1 MPVKS
6 VSAKPTPEKGVE
18 KKVAKNVVDKSGKS
32 TPSVDNK
39 VQDKIAVLGKYKSKS
54 ITDQCNKNA
63 TNGVVDKNKMVKPSD
78 KNAPEKGAL
87 DNTLPEKSE
96 KPDKETLKRILM
108 EKLNPDY
115 DDITEEDWPAKTVNE
130 LEVFKQ
136 CENDEPEIPFG
147 QVLLVC
153 CCPDGNNNNAV
164 KNGEMSEPYMWKEQI
179 HTLMKGGESESDIS
193 DSEHFLTKG
202 AFLITPSHGLS
213 MEKASTIC
221 EKMEFKG
228 CFSLTK
234 TATGILF
241 KFSNVDDYQMVFK
254 KGFHK
259 VTGSR
264 FYRKIAIP
272 CRPQKTFTI
281 YVYDIPD
288 EVPEEDVRHA
298 LYKFTSIVEV
308 IRLHFSG
315 SSREGTSTPKSSL
328 DKTSPRA
335 LTTIDG
341 ELVSSMIP
349 KEANSVIRVTL
360 ANIEEANILLQ
371 NGLDF
376 YGATFFPTEL
386 ATPGQA
392 AKLIKPSKVTGGTVS
407 ARVRDLLPVF
417 DQQGFSKFAPPA
429 SRIVKPTRAK

>member
-1 MPVKS
+1 MS
-6 VSAKPTPEKGVE
+6 LAEGTSDNEHTR
-18 KKVAKNVVDKSGKS
+18 S
-32 TPSVDNK
+32 T
-39 VQDKIAVLGKYKSKS
+39 Q
-54 ITDQCNKNA
+54 
-63 TNGVVDKNKMVKPSD
+63 
-78 KNAPEKGAL
+78 
-87 DNTLPEKSE
+87 
-96 KPDKETLKRILM
+96 
-108 EKLNPDY
+108 
-115 DDITEEDWPAKTVNE
+115 EEDQNSQTTPTGTK
-130 LEVFKQ
+130 KK
-136 CENDEPEIPFG
+136 NDKR
-147 QVLLVC
+147 Q
-153 CCPDGNNNNAV
+153 
-164 KNGEMSEPYMWKEQI
+164 MSDSYMWKEQI

-202 AFLITPSHGLS
+202 AFLLTPSHGLS
-213 MEKASTIC
+213 MEKASAIC

-241 KFSNVDDYQMVFK
+241 KFSSVDDYQMVFK

-298 LYKFTSIVEV
+298 LYKFTSVVEV
-308 IRLHFSG
+308 VRLHFSG
-315 SSREGTSTPKSSL
+315 SPKDGNTGWYSIGTSTPKPL
-328 DKTSPRA
+328 EKTSSRA

-349 KEANSVIRVTL
+349 KEATSVIRVTL

-392 AKLIKPSKVTGGTVS
+392 AKLIKPSRVTGGTVS

-417 DQQGFSKFAPPA
+417 DQQGFTKFAPPA
-429 SRIVKPTRAK
+429 SRLVKPRSK

>member
-1 MPVKS
+1 MSLAEAPSDNEQLKNDRVEDNSVNNKS
-6 VSAKPTPEKGVE
+6 DGKKNDVS
-18 KKVAKNVVDKSGKS
+18 KSGR
-32 TPSVDNK
+32 
-39 VQDKIAVLGKYKSKS
+39 Q
-54 ITDQCNKNA
+54 
-63 TNGVVDKNKMVKPSD
+63 MSD
-78 KNAPEKGAL
+78 
-87 DNTLPEKSE
+87 S
-96 KPDKETLKRILM
+96 
-108 EKLNPDY
+108 
-115 DDITEEDWPAKTVNE
+115 
-130 LEVFKQ
+130 
-136 CENDEPEIPFG
+136 
-147 QVLLVC
+147 
-153 CCPDGNNNNAV
+153 
-164 KNGEMSEPYMWKEQI
+164 YMWKEQI

-202 AFLITPSHGLS
+202 AFLLTPSHGLS

-241 KFSNVDDYQMVFK
+241 KFSSVDDYQMVFK

-281 YVYDIPD
+281 YVYDVPD

-298 LYKFTSIVEV
+298 LYKFGSVVEV
-308 IRLHFSG
+308 VRLHFSG
-315 SSREGTSTPKSSL
+315 SPRDGNTGTSTPKPI
-328 DKTSPRA
+328 DKTPPRA

-349 KEANSVIRVTL
+349 KEATSLIRVTL

-376 YGATFFPTEL
+376 YGATYFPTEL
-386 ATPGQA
+386 STPAQA
-392 AKLIKPSKVTGGTVS
+392 AKLIKPSRVTGGTVS

-417 DQQGFSKFAPPA
+417 DQQGFAKFAPPS
-429 SRIVKPTRAK
+429 SRLVKPRSK

>member
-1 MPVKS
+1 MS
-6 VSAKPTPEKGVE
+6 LAEAASDTEQNRTEEEKQS
-18 KKVAKNVVDKSGKS
+18 N
-32 TPSVDNK
+32 T
-39 VQDKIAVLGKYKSKS
+39 
-54 ITDQCNKNA
+54 NA
-63 TNGVVDKNKMVKPSD
+63 TTGKKKNDKGRGQMSD
-78 KNAPEKGAL
+78 
-87 DNTLPEKSE
+87 S
-96 KPDKETLKRILM
+96 
-108 EKLNPDY
+108 
-115 DDITEEDWPAKTVNE
+115 
-130 LEVFKQ
+130 
-136 CENDEPEIPFG
+136 
-147 QVLLVC
+147 
-153 CCPDGNNNNAV
+153 
-164 KNGEMSEPYMWKEQI
+164 YMWKEQI

-202 AFLITPSHGLS
+202 AFLLTPSHGLS
-213 MEKASTIC
+213 MEKASAIC

-241 KFSNVDDYQMVFK
+241 KFSSVDDYQMVFK

-281 YVYDIPD
+281 YVYDVPD

-298 LYKFTSIVEV
+298 LYKYTSVVEV

-315 SSREGTSTPKSSL
+315 SPRDGTSTPKPL
-328 DKTSPRA
+328 EKTPPRA

-341 ELVSSMIP
+341 ELVSSMVP
-349 KEANSVIRVTL
+349 KEATSVIRVTL

-376 YGATFFPTEL
+376 YGATYFPTEL
-386 ATPGQA
+386 ATPAQA
-392 AKLIKPSKVTGGTVS
+392 AKLIKPSSPYVSRVTGGTVS

-417 DQQGFSKFAPPA
+417 DQQGFAKFAPPA
-429 SRIVKPTRAK
+429 SRLVKPRSK

>member
-1 MPVKS
+1 MSLAEGASDTEHNIKQEDEQNTNS
-6 VSAKPTPEKGVE
+6 QTPTGTKKKKNDKGR
-18 KKVAKNVVDKSGKS
+18 
-32 TPSVDNK
+32 
-39 VQDKIAVLGKYKSKS
+39 Q
-54 ITDQCNKNA
+54 
-63 TNGVVDKNKMVKPSD
+63 MSD
-78 KNAPEKGAL
+78 
-87 DNTLPEKSE
+87 S
-96 KPDKETLKRILM
+96 
-108 EKLNPDY
+108 
-115 DDITEEDWPAKTVNE
+115 
-130 LEVFKQ
+130 
-136 CENDEPEIPFG
+136 
-147 QVLLVC
+147 
-153 CCPDGNNNNAV
+153 
-164 KNGEMSEPYMWKEQI
+164 YMWKEQI

-193 DSEHFLTKG
+193 DSENFLTKG
-202 AFLITPSHGLS
+202 AFLLTPSHGLS
-213 MEKASTIC
+213 MEKASAIC

-241 KFSNVDDYQMVFK
+241 KFSSVDDYQMVFK

-272 CRPQKTFTI
+272 CRPQKTFTV

-308 IRLHFSG
+308 VRLHYSGISG
-315 SSREGTSTPKSSL
+315 SPKDGNTGSSTPKPME
-328 DKTSPRA
+328 KTTSRA

-341 ELVSSMIP
+341 ELASSMIP
-349 KEANSVIRVTL
+349 KEATSVVRVTL

-386 ATPGQA
+386 ATPAQA
-392 AKLIKPSKVTGGTVS
+392 AKLIKPSRVTGGTVS

-417 DQQGFSKFAPPA
+417 DQQGFAKFAPPA
-429 SRIVKPTRAK
+429 SRLVKPRSK

>member
-1 MPVKS
+1 MS
-6 VSAKPTPEKGVE
+6 LAEGASDNDQRQDREIE
-18 KKVAKNVVDKSGKS
+18 RQEEKSGKKK
-32 TPSVDNK
+32 N
-39 VQDKIAVLGKYKSKS
+39 DKPRG
-54 ITDQCNKNA
+54 Q
-63 TNGVVDKNKMVKPSD
+63 MSD
-78 KNAPEKGAL
+78 
-87 DNTLPEKSE
+87 S
-96 KPDKETLKRILM
+96 
-108 EKLNPDY
+108 
-115 DDITEEDWPAKTVNE
+115 
-130 LEVFKQ
+130 
-136 CENDEPEIPFG
+136 
-147 QVLLVC
+147 
-153 CCPDGNNNNAV
+153 
-164 KNGEMSEPYMWKEQI
+164 YMWKEQI

-202 AFLITPSHGLS
+202 AFLLTPSHGLS
-213 MEKASTIC
+213 MEKASAIC

-241 KFSNVDDYQMVFK
+241 KFSSVDDYQMVFK

-272 CRPQKTFTI
+272 CRPQKTFTV
-281 YVYDIPD
+281 YVYDVPD

-298 LYKFTSIVEV
+298 LYKFGSVVEV
-308 IRLHFSG
+308 VRLHFTG
-315 SSREGTSTPKSSL
+315 SPREGNTGTSTPKPS
-328 DKTSPRA
+328 DKTPPRA

-349 KEANSVIRVTL
+349 KEATSVIRVTL

-376 YGATFFPTEL
+376 YGATYFPTEL
-386 ATPGQA
+386 ATPAQA
-392 AKLIKPSKVTGGTVS
+392 AKLIKPSRVTGGTVS

-417 DQQGFSKFAPPA
+417 DQQGFAKFAPPA
-429 SRIVKPTRAK
+429 SRLVKPRSK

>member
-1 MPVKS
+1 MS
-6 VSAKPTPEKGVE
+6 LAEGVSDTDHRPETQE
-18 KKVAKNVVDKSGKS
+18 
-32 TPSVDNK
+32 
-39 VQDKIAVLGKYKSKS
+39 
-54 ITDQCNKNA
+54 
-63 TNGVVDKNKMVKPSD
+63 DKNGKKKEVRRGQMSD
-78 KNAPEKGAL
+78 
-87 DNTLPEKSE
+87 S
-96 KPDKETLKRILM
+96 
-108 EKLNPDY
+108 
-115 DDITEEDWPAKTVNE
+115 
-130 LEVFKQ
+130 F
-136 CENDEPEIPFG
+136 
-147 QVLLVC
+147 
-153 CCPDGNNNNAV
+153 
-164 KNGEMSEPYMWKEQI
+164 MWKEQI

-193 DSEHFLTKG
+193 DSENFLTKG
-202 AFLITPSHGLS
+202 AFLLTPSHGLS

-241 KFSNVDDYQMVFK
+241 KFSHVDDYQMVFK

-298 LYKFTSIVEV
+298 LYKFTSVVEV
-308 IRLHFSG
+308 LRLHFSG
-315 SSREGTSTPKSSL
+315 SPREGTSTPKPH
-328 DKTSPRA
+328 DKPSRA

-341 ELVSSMIP
+341 ELVSSMVP
-349 KEANSVIRVTL
+349 KEATSVLRVTL

-376 YGATFFPTEL
+376 YGATYFPTEL
-386 ATPGQA
+386 ATPAQA
-392 AKLIKPSKVTGGTVS
+392 AKLIKPSRVTGGTVS

-417 DQQGFSKFAPPA
+417 DQAGFTKFNPPA
-429 SRIVKPTRAK
+429 SRLVKPRSNK

>member
-1 MPVKS
+1 MS
-6 VSAKPTPEKGVE
+6 VAEGASDTEHRQEENSKKKTDKPR
-18 KKVAKNVVDKSGKS
+18 S
-32 TPSVDNK
+32 
-39 VQDKIAVLGKYKSKS
+39 S
-54 ITDQCNKNA
+54 I
-63 TNGVVDKNKMVKPSD
+63 SD
-78 KNAPEKGAL
+78 
-87 DNTLPEKSE
+87 
-96 KPDKETLKRILM
+96 
-108 EKLNPDY
+108 
-115 DDITEEDWPAKTVNE
+115 
-130 LEVFKQ
+130 
-136 CENDEPEIPFG
+136 
-147 QVLLVC
+147 
-153 CCPDGNNNNAV
+153 
-164 KNGEMSEPYMWKEQI
+164 PYMWKEQV
-179 HTLMKGGESESDIS
+179 HTLMKGGDSESDIS

-202 AFLITPSHGLS
+202 AFLLTPSHGLS
-213 MEKASTIC
+213 MEKASAIC

-241 KFSNVDDYQMVFK
+241 KFSSVDDYQMVFK

-298 LYKFTSIVEV
+298 LYKYTSVVEV
-308 IRLHFSG
+308 VRLHFTG
-315 SSREGTSTPKSSL
+315 SPREGNTGTSTPKPIE
-328 DKTSPRA
+328 KTPSRA
-335 LTTIDG
+335 ITNIDG

-349 KEANSVIRVTL
+349 KEASSVVRVTL

-376 YGATFFPTEL
+376 YGATYFPTEL
-386 ATPGQA
+386 ATPAQA
-392 AKLIKPSKVTGGTVS
+392 AKLIKPSRVLGGTMS

-417 DQQGFSKFAPPA
+417 DQQGFAKFAPPA
-429 SRIVKPTRAK
+429 SRLVKPRSK

>member
-1 MPVKS
+1 MSLAEGASDTEHNIKQEDEQNTNS
-6 VSAKPTPEKGVE
+6 QTPTGTKKKKNDKGR
-18 KKVAKNVVDKSGKS
+18 
-32 TPSVDNK
+32 
-39 VQDKIAVLGKYKSKS
+39 Q
-54 ITDQCNKNA
+54 
-63 TNGVVDKNKMVKPSD
+63 MSD
-78 KNAPEKGAL
+78 
-87 DNTLPEKSE
+87 S
-96 KPDKETLKRILM
+96 
-108 EKLNPDY
+108 
-115 DDITEEDWPAKTVNE
+115 
-130 LEVFKQ
+130 
-136 CENDEPEIPFG
+136 
-147 QVLLVC
+147 
-153 CCPDGNNNNAV
+153 
-164 KNGEMSEPYMWKEQI
+164 YMWKEQI

-193 DSEHFLTKG
+193 DSENFLTKG
-202 AFLITPSHGLS
+202 AFLLTPSHGLS
-213 MEKASTIC
+213 MEKASAIC

-241 KFSNVDDYQMVFK
+241 KFSSVDDYQMVFK

-272 CRPQKTFTI
+272 CRPQKTFTV

-308 IRLHFSG
+308 VRLHYSGISG
-315 SSREGTSTPKSSL
+315 SPKDGNTGSSTPKPME
-328 DKTSPRA
+328 KTTSRA

-341 ELVSSMIP
+341 ELASSMIP
-349 KEANSVIRVTL
+349 KEATSVVRVTL

-386 ATPGQA
+386 ATPAQA
-392 AKLIKPSKVTGGTVS
+392 AKLIKPSSLIVPRVTGGTVS

-417 DQQGFSKFAPPA
+417 DQQGFAKFAPPA
-429 SRIVKPTRAK
+429 SRLVKPRSK

>member
-1 MPVKS
+1 MS
-6 VSAKPTPEKGVE
+6 LAEG
-18 KKVAKNVVDKSGKS
+18 A
-32 TPSVDNK
+32 
-39 VQDKIAVLGKYKSKS
+39 
-54 ITDQCNKNA
+54 
-63 TNGVVDKNKMVKPSD
+63 SD
-78 KNAPEKGAL
+78 F
-87 DNTLPEKSE
+87 
-96 KPDKETLKRILM
+96 ETR
-108 EKLNPDY
+108 
-115 DDITEEDWPAKTVNE
+115 TEEDKRERINSASSLASKSTKKT
-130 LEVFKQ
+130 
-136 CENDEPEIPFG
+136 
-147 QVLLVC
+147 
-153 CCPDGNNNNAV
+153 
-164 KNGEMSEPYMWKEQI
+164 GEKGRQMSDSYMWKEQI

-202 AFLITPSHGLS
+202 AFLLTPSHGLS

-281 YVYDIPD
+281 YVYDVPD

-298 LYKFTSIVEV
+298 LYKFCSVVEV
-308 IRLHFSG
+308 VRLHFSG
-315 SSREGTSTPKSSL
+315 SPREGNTGEFGTSTPKPHV
-328 DKTSPRA
+328 DKSTPRA

-341 ELVSSMIP
+341 ELVSSMVP
-349 KEANSVIRVTL
+349 KEATAVLRVTL

-376 YGATFFPTEL
+376 YGATYFPTEL
-386 ATPGQA
+386 GTPAQA
-392 AKLIKPSKVTGGTVS
+392 AKLIKPSRVTGGSVS

-417 DQQGFSKFAPPA
+417 DQQGFARFAPPA
-429 SRIVKPTRAK
+429 SRLVKPSGRK

>member
-1 MPVKS
+1 MS
-6 VSAKPTPEKGVE
+6 LAEGVSDTDHRQDERQE
-18 KKVAKNVVDKSGKS
+18 EKS
-32 TPSVDNK
+32 TNSTQK
-39 VQDKIAVLGKYKSKS
+39 KKEARRGQ
-54 ITDQCNKNA
+54 
-63 TNGVVDKNKMVKPSD
+63 MSD
-78 KNAPEKGAL
+78 
-87 DNTLPEKSE
+87 S
-96 KPDKETLKRILM
+96 
-108 EKLNPDY
+108 
-115 DDITEEDWPAKTVNE
+115 
-130 LEVFKQ
+130 
-136 CENDEPEIPFG
+136 
-147 QVLLVC
+147 
-153 CCPDGNNNNAV
+153 
-164 KNGEMSEPYMWKEQI
+164 YMWKEQI

-193 DSEHFLTKG
+193 DSENFLTKG
-202 AFLITPSHGLS
+202 AFLLTPSHGLS
-213 MEKASTIC
+213 MEKASAIC

-241 KFSNVDDYQMVFK
+241 KFSHVDDYQMVFK

-298 LYKFTSIVEV
+298 LYKFTSVVEV
-308 IRLHFSG
+308 LRLHFSG
-315 SSREGTSTPKSSL
+315 SPREGTSTPKPHE
-328 DKTSPRA
+328 KTSRA

-341 ELVSSMIP
+341 ELVSSMVP
-349 KEANSVIRVTL
+349 KEATSVLRVTL

-376 YGATFFPTEL
+376 YGATYFPTEL
-386 ATPGQA
+386 ATPAQA
-392 AKLIKPSKVTGGTVS
+392 AKLIKPSRVTGGTVS

-417 DQQGFSKFAPPA
+417 DQAGFTKYAPPA
-429 SRIVKPTRAK
+429 SRLVKPSL

>member
-1 MPVKS
+1 MSLVEGASDTEQNRPQDQEDEKTS
-6 VSAKPTPEKGVE
+6 TSAP
-18 KKVAKNVVDKSGKS
+18 A
-32 TPSVDNK
+32 
-39 VQDKIAVLGKYKSKS
+39 Q
-54 ITDQCNKNA
+54 NKN
-63 TNGVVDKNKMVKPSD
+63 N
-78 KNAPEKGAL
+78 
-87 DNTLPEKSE
+87 
-96 KPDKETLKRILM
+96 
-108 EKLNPDY
+108 
-115 DDITEEDWPAKTVNE
+115 
-130 LEVFKQ
+130 
-136 CENDEPEIPFG
+136 
-147 QVLLVC
+147 
-153 CCPDGNNNNAV
+153 
-164 KNGEMSEPYMWKEQI
+164 EMSDSYMWKEQI

-202 AFLITPSHGLS
+202 AFLLTPSHGLS
-213 MEKASTIC
+213 MEKASAIC

-241 KFSNVDDYQMVFK
+241 KFSSVDDYQMVFK

-272 CRPQKTFTI
+272 CRPQKTFTV

-298 LYKFTSIVEV
+298 LYKFTSVVEV
-308 IRLHFSG
+308 IRLHYSG
-315 SSREGTSTPKSSL
+315 SSPREGNTGTSTPKPIE
-328 DKTSPRA
+328 KTTSRA

-349 KEANSVIRVTL
+349 KEATSVVRVTL

-376 YGATFFPTEL
+376 YGATYFPTEL
-386 ATPGQA
+386 ATPAQA
-392 AKLIKPSKVTGGTVS
+392 AKLIKPSKITGGTVS

-417 DQQGFSKFAPPA
+417 DQQGFAKFAPPA
-429 SRIVKPTRAK
+429 SRLVKPRSK

>member
-1 MPVKS
+1 MSLAEGASDTEHRPETDDKTTATTNNQG
-6 VSAKPTPEKGVE
+6 AKK
-18 KKVAKNVVDKSGKS
+18 
-32 TPSVDNK
+32 
-39 VQDKIAVLGKYKSKS
+39 
-54 ITDQCNKNA
+54 
-63 TNGVVDKNKMVKPSD
+63 
-78 KNAPEKGAL
+78 
-87 DNTLPEKSE
+87 
-96 KPDKETLKRILM
+96 KPDKR
-108 EKLNPDY
+108 
-115 DDITEEDWPAKTVNE
+115 
-130 LEVFKQ
+130 
-136 CENDEPEIPFG
+136 G
-147 QVLLVC
+147 Q
-153 CCPDGNNNNAV
+153 
-164 KNGEMSEPYMWKEQI
+164 MSESYMWKEQI

-193 DSEHFLTKG
+193 DSEHFLCKG
-202 AFLITPSHGLS
+202 AFLLTPSHGLS

-241 KFSNVDDYQMVFK
+241 KFSSVDDYQMVFK

-272 CRPQKTFTI
+272 CRPQKTFTV
-281 YVYDIPD
+281 YVYDVPD

-298 LYKFTSIVEV
+298 LYKFGSVVEV
-308 IRLHFSG
+308 VRLHYSDSPRG
-315 SSREGTSTPKSSL
+315 SSTPKPL
-328 DKTSPRA
+328 EKTPPRA

-349 KEANSVIRVTL
+349 KEATSVLRVTL

-376 YGATFFPTEL
+376 YGATYFPTEL
-386 ATPGQA
+386 ATPAQA
-392 AKLIKPSKVTGGTVS
+392 AKLIKPSRVTGGTVS

-417 DQQGFSKFAPPA
+417 DQQGFAKFAPPA
-429 SRIVKPTRAK
+429 SRIVKPSRSK

>member
-1 MPVKS
+1 MS
-6 VSAKPTPEKGVE
+6 LAEG
-18 KKVAKNVVDKSGKS
+18 A
-32 TPSVDNK
+32 
-39 VQDKIAVLGKYKSKS
+39 
-54 ITDQCNKNA
+54 
-63 TNGVVDKNKMVKPSD
+63 SD
-78 KNAPEKGAL
+78 TEHH
-87 DNTLPEKSE
+87 
-96 KPDKETLKRILM
+96 R
-108 EKLNPDY
+108 
-115 DDITEEDWPAKTVNE
+115 TEEEATKSSQNTPTGTKKKSN
-130 LEVFKQ
+130 
-136 CENDEPEIPFG
+136 NDKG
-147 QVLLVC
+147 RQ
-153 CCPDGNNNNAV
+153 
-164 KNGEMSEPYMWKEQI
+164 MSDSYMWKEQI

-202 AFLITPSHGLS
+202 AFLLTPSHGLS
-213 MEKASTIC
+213 MEKASAIC

-241 KFSNVDDYQMVFK
+241 KFSSVDDYQMVFK

-298 LYKFTSIVEV
+298 LYKFTSVVEV
-308 IRLHFSG
+308 VRLHFSG
-315 SSREGTSTPKSSL
+315 SPKDGSSTPKPMEKVSS
-328 DKTSPRA
+328 RA

-341 ELVSSMIP
+341 ELASSMIP
-349 KEANSVIRVTL
+349 KEATSVIRVTL

-386 ATPGQA
+386 ATPAQA
-392 AKLIKPSKVTGGTVS
+392 AKLIKPSRVTGGTVS

-417 DQQGFSKFAPPA
+417 DQQGFAKFAPPA
-429 SRIVKPTRAK
+429 SRLVKPRSK

>member
-1 MPVKS
+1 MAYTDKQKERSKVTTDYELIEVEDGHLTTKEHAETDIIYSSDGFSLFGEVEATKEDLLDSKTSILFSPMWKQSLAAS
-6 VSAKPTPEKGVE
+6 VPILLNIALGLTSGFSATLLPQLEKEAGPIPADE
-18 KKVAKNVVDKSGKS
+18 ETASWIAEGASDTEQARQEEDKSS
-32 TPSVDNK
+32 TTLQK
-39 VQDKIAVLGKYKSKS
+39 
-54 ITDQCNKNA
+54 
-63 TNGVVDKNKMVKPSD
+63 TNEKRQMSD
-78 KNAPEKGAL
+78 
-87 DNTLPEKSE
+87 S
-96 KPDKETLKRILM
+96 
-108 EKLNPDY
+108 
-115 DDITEEDWPAKTVNE
+115 
-130 LEVFKQ
+130 
-136 CENDEPEIPFG
+136 
-147 QVLLVC
+147 
-153 CCPDGNNNNAV
+153 
-164 KNGEMSEPYMWKEQI
+164 YMWKEQI

-202 AFLITPSHGLS
+202 AFLLTPSHGLS

-241 KFSNVDDYQMVFK
+241 KFSSVDDYQMVFK

-288 EVPEEDVRHA
+288 EIPEEDVRHA
-298 LYKFTSIVEV
+298 LYKFTSVVEV
-308 IRLHFSG
+308 VRLYYSG
-315 SSREGTSTPKSSL
+315 SPKDGNTGTSTPKPE
-328 DKTSPRA
+328 KTSSRA

-341 ELVSSMIP
+341 ELVSSMVP
-349 KEANSVIRVTL
+349 KEATSVVRVTL

-386 ATPGQA
+386 ATPTQA

-417 DQQGFSKFAPPA
+417 DQQGFAKFAPPA
-429 SRIVKPTRAK
+429 SRLVKPRSK

>member
-1 MPVKS
+1 MSLAEAPSDNEQLKNDRVEDNSVNNKS
-6 VSAKPTPEKGVE
+6 DGKKNDVS
-18 KKVAKNVVDKSGKS
+18 KSGR
-32 TPSVDNK
+32 
-39 VQDKIAVLGKYKSKS
+39 Q
-54 ITDQCNKNA
+54 
-63 TNGVVDKNKMVKPSD
+63 MSD
-78 KNAPEKGAL
+78 
-87 DNTLPEKSE
+87 S
-96 KPDKETLKRILM
+96 
-108 EKLNPDY
+108 
-115 DDITEEDWPAKTVNE
+115 
-130 LEVFKQ
+130 
-136 CENDEPEIPFG
+136 
-147 QVLLVC
+147 
-153 CCPDGNNNNAV
+153 
-164 KNGEMSEPYMWKEQI
+164 YMWKEQI

-202 AFLITPSHGLS
+202 AFLLTPSHGLS

-241 KFSNVDDYQMVFK
+241 KFSSVDDYQMVFK

-281 YVYDIPD
+281 YVYDVPD

-298 LYKFTSIVEV
+298 LYKFGSVVEV
-308 IRLHFSG
+308 VRLHFSG
-315 SSREGTSTPKSSL
+315 SPRDGTSTPKPI
-328 DKTSPRA
+328 DKTPPRA

-349 KEANSVIRVTL
+349 KEATSLIRVTL

-376 YGATFFPTEL
+376 YGATYFPTEL
-386 ATPGQA
+386 STPAQA
-392 AKLIKPSKVTGGTVS
+392 AKLIKPSRVTGGTVS

-417 DQQGFSKFAPPA
+417 DQQGFAKFAPPS
-429 SRIVKPTRAK
+429 SRLVKPRSK

>member
-1 MPVKS
+1 MSLAEAPSDNEQLKNDRVEDNSVNNKS
-6 VSAKPTPEKGVE
+6 DGKKNDVS
-18 KKVAKNVVDKSGKS
+18 KSGR
-32 TPSVDNK
+32 
-39 VQDKIAVLGKYKSKS
+39 Q
-54 ITDQCNKNA
+54 
-63 TNGVVDKNKMVKPSD
+63 MSD
-78 KNAPEKGAL
+78 
-87 DNTLPEKSE
+87 S
-96 KPDKETLKRILM
+96 
-108 EKLNPDY
+108 
-115 DDITEEDWPAKTVNE
+115 
-130 LEVFKQ
+130 
-136 CENDEPEIPFG
+136 
-147 QVLLVC
+147 
-153 CCPDGNNNNAV
+153 
-164 KNGEMSEPYMWKEQI
+164 YMWKEQI

-202 AFLITPSHGLS
+202 AFLLTPSHGLS

-241 KFSNVDDYQMVFK
+241 KFSSVDDYQMVFK

-281 YVYDIPD
+281 YVYDVPD

-298 LYKFTSIVEV
+298 LYKFGSVVEV
-308 IRLHFSG
+308 VRLHFSG
-315 SSREGTSTPKSSL
+315 TSTPKPI
-328 DKTSPRA
+328 DKTPPRA

-349 KEANSVIRVTL
+349 KEATSLIRVTL

-376 YGATFFPTEL
+376 YGATYFPTEL
-386 ATPGQA
+386 STPAQA
-392 AKLIKPSKVTGGTVS
+392 AKLIKPSRVTGGTVS

-417 DQQGFSKFAPPA
+417 DQQGFAKFAPPS
-429 SRIVKPTRAK
+429 SRLVKPRSK

>member
-1 MPVKS
+1 MS
-6 VSAKPTPEKGVE
+6 LAE
-18 KKVAKNVVDKSGKS
+18 A
-32 TPSVDNK
+32 
-39 VQDKIAVLGKYKSKS
+39 A
-54 ITDQCNKNA
+54 
-63 TNGVVDKNKMVKPSD
+63 SD
-78 KNAPEKGAL
+78 TEH
-87 DNTLPEKSE
+87 
-96 KPDKETLKRILM
+96 R
-108 EKLNPDY
+108 
-115 DDITEEDWPAKTVNE
+115 TEEDNKTPTPTN
-130 LEVFKQ
+130 KK
-136 CENDEPEIPFG
+136 
-147 QVLLVC
+147 
-153 CCPDGNNNNAV
+153 
-164 KNGEMSEPYMWKEQI
+164 KNSDKGRQMSDSYMWKEQI

-202 AFLITPSHGLS
+202 AFLLTPSHGLS
-213 MEKASTIC
+213 MEKASAIC

-241 KFSNVDDYQMVFK
+241 KFSSVDDYQMVFK

-298 LYKFTSIVEV
+298 LYKFTSVVEV
-308 IRLHFSG
+308 VRLHFSG
-315 SSREGTSTPKSSL
+315 SPKDGNTGWYSTGTSTPKPIE
-328 DKTSPRA
+328 KTSSRA

-349 KEANSVIRVTL
+349 KEATSVIRVTL

-386 ATPGQA
+386 ATPAQA
-392 AKLIKPSKVTGGTVS
+392 AKLIKPSSLVVPRVTGGTVS

-417 DQQGFSKFAPPA
+417 DQQGFAKFAPPA
-429 SRIVKPTRAK
+429 SRLVKPRSK

>member
-1 MPVKS
+1 MSLAEGASDTEHNIKQEDEQNTNS
-6 VSAKPTPEKGVE
+6 QTPTGTKKKKNDKGR
-18 KKVAKNVVDKSGKS
+18 
-32 TPSVDNK
+32 
-39 VQDKIAVLGKYKSKS
+39 Q
-54 ITDQCNKNA
+54 
-63 TNGVVDKNKMVKPSD
+63 MSD
-78 KNAPEKGAL
+78 
-87 DNTLPEKSE
+87 S
-96 KPDKETLKRILM
+96 
-108 EKLNPDY
+108 
-115 DDITEEDWPAKTVNE
+115 
-130 LEVFKQ
+130 
-136 CENDEPEIPFG
+136 
-147 QVLLVC
+147 
-153 CCPDGNNNNAV
+153 
-164 KNGEMSEPYMWKEQI
+164 YMWKEQI

-193 DSEHFLTKG
+193 DSENFLTKG
-202 AFLITPSHGLS
+202 AFLLTPSHGLS
-213 MEKASTIC
+213 MEKASAIC

-241 KFSNVDDYQMVFK
+241 KFSSVDDYQMVFK

-272 CRPQKTFTI
+272 CRPQKTFTV

-308 IRLHFSG
+308 VRLHYSGISG
-315 SSREGTSTPKSSL
+315 SPKDGNTGWYSIGSSTPKPME
-328 DKTSPRA
+328 KTTSRA

-341 ELVSSMIP
+341 ELASSMIP
-349 KEANSVIRVTL
+349 KEATSVVRVTL

-386 ATPGQA
+386 ATPAQA
-392 AKLIKPSKVTGGTVS
+392 AKLIKPSRVTGGTVS

-417 DQQGFSKFAPPA
+417 DQQGFAKFAPPA
-429 SRIVKPTRAK
+429 SRLVKPRSK